1 MFHFCFM
8 DHVGHFEY
16 YESLRKIAWAVGI
29 LMASFIEI
37 STNQY
42 DGIGIFF
49 MAQVISGCKVAAKP
63 FLIGCFSGVLM
74 LLSHRL

>member
-8 DHVGHFEY
+8 DHVGHFKY

-29 LMASFIEI
+29 VMASFIEI

-49 MAQVISGCKVAAKP
+49 TFRV
-63 FLIGCFSGVLM
+63 M
-74 LLSHRL
+74 LPGL